1 MRSNNFPDKE
11 ILDMPPDMEGVTR
24 AKKDSKT
31 RKYRFIVNNVGKLPY
46 EVNNLC
52 RKQKE
57 SY

>member
-31 RKYRFIVNNVGKLPY
+31 KKYRFIVNNVGNCPSKSALK
-46 EVNNLC
+46 N
-52 RKQKE
+52 
-57 SY
+57 

>member
-31 RKYRFIVNNVGKLPY
+31 KKYRFIVNNAVSYTHLTLPTNPR
-46 EVNNLC
+46 V
-52 RKQKE
+52 
-57 SY
+57 